1 MEIGKQTTA
10 QDMMDKTQL
19 RFLIATLDN
28 QDKPAILDHLKRLDV
43 NDRYMRFFAAVS
55 DSVLER
61 YVSDVIDLNRE
72 KSFGIF
78 AEDRQTLV
86 AFAHVSGEERH
97 GQGKRAEL
105 GISVDKAYRGKGF
118 ARRLMDRI
126 MVYCKARNIH
136 TLYMSCLREN
146 KTMQHL
152 ARKAGLRVVLDH
164 EEALAEVKLSDFPM
178 EKIVSVSHEIAY
190 EQIAIVDKIYRRNT
204 ELVNA
209 LLKGM

>member
-1 MEIGKQTTA
+1 
-10 QDMMDKTQL
+10 MDTSHL

-28 QDKPAILDHLKRLDV
+28 DDKPAILDHLMRLDL

-61 YVSDVIDLNRE
+61 YVNQVINLSTE

-78 AEDRQTLV
+78 ADDRKTLI
-86 AFAHVSGEERH
+86 AFAHVSGEERV
-97 GQGKRAEL
+97 GKGKRAEL
-105 GISVDKAYRGKGF
+105 GISVDKEYRGHGL
-118 ARRLMDRI
+118 AQRLIDRI
-126 MVYCKARNIH
+126 TVYCKANDIH

-146 KTMQHL
+146 GTMQHL
-152 ARKAGLRVVLDH
+152 AKKAGLRVVLDH
-164 EEALAEVKLSDFPM
+164 AEALAELKLSEYPM

-204 ELVNA
+204 VLVNE
-209 LLKGM
+209 LLKGL